1 MTRENALLSAIHAR
15 LSGDAAIVAEVGSQ
29 GICDRLL
36 PRMQLPAVILS
47 EVETRDYSTATEE
60 GFEHILTLEVWAS
73 GEGRARAQEI
83 AALVRLSLQD
93 ADLTLADGGTLV
105 SLSHQTSRSR
115 REPKTKLSIVEMRFR
130 AVTE

>member
-1 MTRENALLSAIHAR
+1 MTRENALLSAVHAR
-15 LSGDAAIVAEVGSQ
+15 LASDQAVVAAVGSQ
-29 GICDRLL
+29 GIRDRLL

-60 GFEHILTLEVWAS
+60 GFEHILTLEIWAAA
-73 GEGRARAQEI
+73 EGRRQAQEI
-83 AALVRLSLQD
+83 AALVRSSLQD